1 MSGGELFSYI
11 QEEGPFSEPL
21 CRYYFKQ
28 LIKGIYYLH
37 SKGFAH
43 RDLKPQNILLDEN
56 YNLKII
62 DFGFICSLQGKGGT
76 GFNTSRVGTPG
87 YMAPELLSNKSYQ
100 GHVVDLFSLGVILF
114 VMYVGRPPFSVAD

>member
-28 LIKGIYYLH
+28 LIKGIHYLH
-37 SKGFAH
+37 QKGFAH

-62 DFGFICSLQGKGGT
+62 DFGFICSLQGKEGT
-76 GFNTSRVGTPG
+76 GFNKSRVGTPG
-87 YMAPELLSNKSYQ
+87 YMAPELLCNKSY
-100 GHVVDLFSLGVILF
+100 
-114 VMYVGRPPFSVAD
+114 